1 MKRAKKVRIALTAVI
16 LVIIAITAIFTHLI
30 AGGAEWSTVACVA
43 VMLGSALGCFFLI
56 YGILLYAVATSKE

>member
-1 MKRAKKVRIALTAVI
+1 MERAKKVRIALTVVI
-16 LVIIAITAIFTHLI
+16 FVIIAITTIFTYLI
-30 AGGAEWSTVACVA
+30 AGGAEWSIVACVA